1 MSGRAAA
8 SYGAHKCSLH
18 IGTSLLYV
26 FSGWVSPLV
35 LIYHRSVEEMVL
47 PAW

>member
-18 IGTSLLYV
+18 IRTSLLCV

-35 LIYHRSVEEMVL
+35 LTFHCSVEEMVL
-47 PAW
+47 LA